1 MEEILKELFV
11 IEQIASDIH
20 YNFPSGKSYFAV
32 HKLMDEV
39 REPICGFADDIKE
52 IIYLGHNE
60 SAPNSKEIV
69 EGSLSLY
76 PVSADLPNLVAL
88 MTKTIQSVENVKSE
102 LDSGSAKVMDDIA
115 AHLLKYRGLV
125 TKSLDI

>member
-1 MEEILKELFV
+1 MEEILRELFV
-11 IEQIASDIH
+11 IEQYASDIH
-20 YNFPSGKSYFAV
+20 YNYPTKNSFFAI

-60 SAPNSKEIV
+60 PAPSSKAIAESSLPLFP
-69 EGSLSLY
+69 EGIDLS
-76 PVSADLPNLVAL
+76 NLVAL
-88 MTKTIQSVENVKSE
+88 MTKTIQSIENIKSE
-102 LDSGSAKVMDDIA
+102 LDSGSAKVMDDIE

-125 TKSLDI
+125 SKSLDI

>member
-11 IEQIASDIH
+11 IEQVASDIH
-20 YNFPSGKSYFAV
+20 YNFQSGKSYFAI

-39 REPICGFADDIKE
+39 REPISGFADDIKE
-52 IIYLGHNE
+52 IIYLGHDE
-60 SAPNSKEIV
+60 PAPSSKTIV

-76 PVSADLPNLVAL
+76 PSNSDLPNLVSL

-125 TKSLDI
+125 QKSLDI

>member
-1 MEEILKELFV
+1 MKEILKELFV

-32 HKLMDEV
+32 HKLMDE
-39 REPICGFADDIKE
+39 E

-60 SAPNSKEIV
+60 PAPNSKEIV

-76 PVSADLPNLVAL
+76 PVSADLPNLVSL

>member
-1 MEEILKELFV
+1 MLDILKDLFA
-11 IEQIASDIH
+11 IEQLASDIH
-20 YNFPSGKSYFAV
+20 YNFPSGKSFFAI

-52 IIYLGHNE
+52 IIFLGHGE
-60 SAPNSKEIV
+60 PAPSSKVIV
-69 EGSLSLY
+69 EGSLSLI
-76 PVSADLPNLVAL
+76 PDSLDLQNLIGL
-88 MTKTIQSVENVKSE
+88 FDLTLQNIENVKSN

-125 TKSLDI
+125 QKSIDI